1 METNVISKIKDFIIT
16 KLSVDERVALEGLNP
31 VAAPATMPT
40 EEKKPST
47 EQTPEVKLK
56 EAKTVDG
63 LVFAYDG
70 ELVIGTA
77 IMDITSG
84 TASPVMD
91 GEYTMED
98 GNVVKILSGVVAE
111 IASKEAEVETAKTPE
126 EKEKEK
132 EKELVPEEMK
142 KDMYKMSAM
151 QVSLESQISSLKKQV
166 VLLNKVVNEIL
177 NTPIQNET
185 KVSKNWE
192 ELSPLEK
199 FRLTK

>member
-31 VAAPATMPT
+31 VAEKPTMPT
-40 EEKKPST
+40 DENKPST
-47 EQTPEVKLK
+47 EQTPEVKMK

-98 GNVVKILSGVVAE
+98 GNIVTIASGVVAE
-111 IASKEAEVETAKTPE
+111 IASKAEEAPELPEVVESELKYP
-126 EKEKEK
+126 KE
-132 EKELVPEEMK
+132 M
-142 KDMYKMSAM
+142 DTKMSAM

-185 KVSKNWE
+185 KVSKSWE

-199 FRLTK
+199 FRLSK

>member
-31 VAAPATMPT
+31 VAEKPTMPT
-40 EEKKPST
+40 DEKKPIT
-47 EQTPEVKLK
+47 EQTPEVKMK

-84 TASPVMD
+84 TATPIMD

-98 GNVVKILSGVVAE
+98 GNIVTITSGVVAE
-111 IASKEAEVETAKTPE
+111 IASTKEEAPELPEVVAPELKMPDMKTQ
-126 EKEKEK
+126 
-132 EKELVPEEMK
+132 
-142 KDMYKMSAM
+142 MSNM

-185 KVSKNWE
+185 KVSKSWE

>member
-1 METNVISKIKDFIIT
+1 
-16 KLSVDERVALEGLNP
+16 VALEGLIP
-31 VAAPATMPT
+31 VAAPSTMPT

-111 IASKEAEVETAKTPE
+111 IESKKVEEVEAPE
-126 EKEKEK
+126 VVESELKYPKE
-132 EKELVPEEMK
+132 M
-142 KDMYKMSAM
+142 DTKMSAM

>member
-31 VAAPATMPT
+31 VATPSTMPT
-40 EEKKPST
+40 DEKKPST
-47 EQTPEVKLK
+47 EQAPEVKMK

-70 ELVIGTA
+70 ELSIGTA

-111 IASKEAEVETAKTPE
+111 IESKKVEEVEAPE
-126 EKEKEK
+126 VVESELKYPKE
-132 EKELVPEEMK
+132 M
-142 KDMYKMSAM
+142 DTKMSAM

-185 KVSKNWE
+185 KVSKSWE

-199 FRLTK
+199 FRLSK

>member
-47 EQTPEVKLK
+47 EQTPEVKMK

-70 ELVIGTA
+70 ELSIGTA

-84 TASPVMD
+84 TATPIMD

-111 IASKEAEVETAKTPE
+111 IESKKVEEIEAPEVVESELKYP
-126 EKEKEK
+126 KE
-132 EKELVPEEMK
+132 M
-142 KDMYKMSAM
+142 DTKMSAM

-185 KVSKNWE
+185 KVSKSWE

-199 FRLTK
+199 YRLSK

>member
-47 EQTPEVKLK
+47 EQTPEVKMK

-70 ELVIGTA
+70 ELTIGTA

-111 IASKEAEVETAKTPE
+111 IESKKVEEIEAPEVVESELKYP
-126 EKEKEK
+126 KE
-132 EKELVPEEMK
+132 M
-142 KDMYKMSAM
+142 DTKMSAM

-185 KVSKNWE
+185 KVSKSWE

-199 FRLTK
+199 FRLSK

>member
-47 EQTPEVKLK
+47 EQTPEVKMK

-98 GNVVKILSGVVAE
+98 GNIVTIASGIVAE
-111 IASKEAEVETAKTPE
+111 IASKAEEAPELPEVVAPE
-126 EKEKEK
+126 LNYPKE
-132 EKELVPEEMK
+132 M
-142 KDMYKMSAM
+142 DTKMSAM
-151 QVSLESQISSLKKQV
+151 QVSLESQISSLNKQV

-185 KVSKNWE
+185 KVSKSWE

-199 FRLTK
+199 YRLSK

>member
-31 VAAPATMPT
+31 VAAPSTMPT
-40 EEKKPST
+40 DEKKPST
-47 EQTPEVKLK
+47 EQTPEVKMK

-63 LVFAYDG
+63 LVFAYEG

-98 GNVVKILSGVVAE
+98 GNIVTIASGLVAE
-111 IASKEAEVETAKTPE
+111 IASKAEEAPELPEVVAPELKMPDMKTQ
-126 EKEKEK
+126 
-132 EKELVPEEMK
+132 
-142 KDMYKMSAM
+142 MSAM
-151 QVSLESQISSLKKQV
+151 QVSFESEISSLKKQV

-199 FRLTK
+199 FRLSK

>member
-31 VAAPATMPT
+31 VAAPSTMPT
-40 EEKKPST
+40 DEKKPSI
-47 EQTPEVKLK
+47 EQTPEVKMK

-70 ELVIGTA
+70 ELTIGTA

-111 IASKEAEVETAKTPE
+111 IESKKVEEIEAPEVVESELKYP
-126 EKEKEK
+126 KE
-132 EKELVPEEMK
+132 M
-142 KDMYKMSAM
+142 DTKMSAM

-185 KVSKNWE
+185 KVTKNWD
-192 ELSPLEK
+192 ELSSLEK

>member
-31 VAAPATMPT
+31 VAAPSTMPT
-40 EEKKPST
+40 DENKPST
-47 EQTPEVKLK
+47 EQTPEVKMK

-70 ELVIGTA
+70 ELTIGTA

-98 GNVVKILSGVVAE
+98 GNIVTIASGIVAE
-111 IASKEAEVETAKTPE
+111 IASKAEEAPEVVAPE
-126 EKEKEK
+126 
-132 EKELVPEEMK
+132 LNVP
-142 KDMYKMSAM
+142 DVNTQMSAM

-185 KVSKNWE
+185 KVSKSWE

-199 FRLTK
+199 FRLSK

>member
-47 EQTPEVKLK
+47 EQTPEVKMK

-70 ELVIGTA
+70 ELTIGTA

-84 TASPVMD
+84 TATPIMD

-111 IASKEAEVETAKTPE
+111 IESKKVEEIEAPEVVESELKYP
-126 EKEKEK
+126 KE
-132 EKELVPEEMK
+132 M
-142 KDMYKMSAM
+142 DTKMSAM

-166 VLLNKVVNEIL
+166 VLLNKVDNEIL

-185 KVSKNWE
+185 KVSKSWE

-199 FRLTK
+199 FRLSK

>member
-31 VAAPATMPT
+31 VAAPSTMPT
-40 EEKKPST
+40 DEKKPST
-47 EQTPEVKLK
+47 EQTPEVKMK

-70 ELVIGTA
+70 ELTIGTA

-111 IASKEAEVETAKTPE
+111 IESKKVEEVEAPE
-126 EKEKEK
+126 VVESELKYPKE
-132 EKELVPEEMK
+132 M
-142 KDMYKMSAM
+142 DTKMSAM

-185 KVSKNWE
+185 KVSKSWE

>member
-47 EQTPEVKLK
+47 EQTPEVKMK

-70 ELVIGTA
+70 ELTIGTA

-84 TASPVMD
+84 TATPIMD

-111 IASKEAEVETAKTPE
+111 IESKKVEEIEAPEVVESELKYP
-126 EKEKEK
+126 KE
-132 EKELVPEEMK
+132 M
-142 KDMYKMSAM
+142 DTKMSAM

-185 KVSKNWE
+185 KVSKSWE

-199 FRLTK
+199 FRLSK

>member
-31 VAAPATMPT
+31 VAEKPTMPT
-40 EEKKPST
+40 DEKKPIT
-47 EQTPEVKLK
+47 DQTPEVKMK

-63 LVFAYDG
+63 LVFSYDG

-84 TASPVMD
+84 TPSPVMD

-98 GNVVKILSGVVAE
+98 GNIVTITSGVVAE
-111 IASKEAEVETAKTPE
+111 IASIKEEAPELPEVVAPELKMPDMKTQ
-126 EKEKEK
+126 
-132 EKELVPEEMK
+132 
-142 KDMYKMSAM
+142 MSNM

-185 KVSKNWE
+185 KVSKSWE

-199 FRLTK
+199 FRLSK

>member
-31 VAAPATMPT
+31 VAEKPTMPT
-40 EEKKPST
+40 DEKKPST
-47 EQTPEVKLK
+47 EQTPEVKMK

-84 TASPVMD
+84 TATPIMD

-98 GNVVKILSGVVAE
+98 GNIVTIASGVVAE
-111 IASKEAEVETAKTPE
+111 IASKAEEAPELPEVVESELKYP
-126 EKEKEK
+126 KE
-132 EKELVPEEMK
+132 M
-142 KDMYKMSAM
+142 DTKMSAM

-185 KVSKNWE
+185 KVSKSWE

>member
-16 KLSVDERVALEGLNP
+16 KFSVDERVALEGLNP

-47 EQTPEVKLK
+47 EQTPEVKMK

-84 TASPVMD
+84 TATPVMD

-111 IASKEAEVETAKTPE
+111 IESKKVEEVEAPE
-126 EKEKEK
+126 VVESELKYPKE
-132 EKELVPEEMK
+132 M
-142 KDMYKMSAM
+142 DTKMSAM

-199 FRLTK
+199 FRLSK

>member
-31 VAAPATMPT
+31 VAAPSTMPT
-40 EEKKPST
+40 DEKKPST
-47 EQTPEVKLK
+47 EQTPEVKMK

-98 GNVVKILSGVVAE
+98 GNIVTIASGVVAE
-111 IASKEAEVETAKTPE
+111 IASKAEEAPELPEVVESELKYP
-126 EKEKEK
+126 KE
-132 EKELVPEEMK
+132 M
-142 KDMYKMSAM
+142 DTKMSAM

-185 KVSKNWE
+185 KVSKSWE
-192 ELSPLEK
+192 ELSSLEK

>member
-47 EQTPEVKLK
+47 EQTPEVKMK

-84 TASPVMD
+84 TATPVMD

-98 GNVVKILSGVVAE
+98 GNIVTIASGVVAE
-111 IASKEAEVETAKTPE
+111 IASKAEEAPELPEVVAPE
-126 EKEKEK
+126 LNYPKE
-132 EKELVPEEMK
+132 M
-142 KDMYKMSAM
+142 DTKMSAM
-151 QVSLESQISSLKKQV
+151 QVSLESQISSLNKQV

-199 FRLTK
+199 FRLSK

>member
-47 EQTPEVKLK
+47 EQTPEVKMK

-70 ELVIGTA
+70 ELTIGTA

-84 TASPVMD
+84 TATPIMD

-111 IASKEAEVETAKTPE
+111 IESKKVEEVEAPE
-126 EKEKEK
+126 VVESELKYPKE
-132 EKELVPEEMK
+132 M
-142 KDMYKMSAM
+142 DTKMSAM

-185 KVSKNWE
+185 KVSKSWE

-199 FRLTK
+199 FRLSK

>member
-40 EEKKPST
+40 DEKKPST
-47 EQTPEVKLK
+47 EQTPEVKMK

-70 ELVIGTA
+70 ELTIGTA

-111 IASKEAEVETAKTPE
+111 IESKKVEEVEAPE
-126 EKEKEK
+126 VVESELKYPKE
-132 EKELVPEEMK
+132 M
-142 KDMYKMSAM
+142 DTKMSAM

-185 KVSKNWE
+185 KVTKNWD
-192 ELSPLEK
+192 ELSSLEK

>member
-31 VAAPATMPT
+31 VAAPSTMPT
-40 EEKKPST
+40 DEKKPST
-47 EQTPEVKLK
+47 EQTPEVKMK
-56 EAKTVDG
+56 EAKTVNG

-111 IASKEAEVETAKTPE
+111 IESKKVEEVEAPE
-126 EKEKEK
+126 VVESELKYPKE
-132 EKELVPEEMK
+132 M
-142 KDMYKMSAM
+142 DTKMSAM

-199 FRLTK
+199 FRLSK

>member
-31 VAAPATMPT
+31 TAAPATMPVD
-40 EEKKPST
+40 EKKPST
-47 EQTPEVKLK
+47 VQTPEVKMK

-70 ELVIGTA
+70 ELTIGTA

-84 TASPVMD
+84 TATPIMD

-98 GNVVKILSGVVAE
+98 GNIVTIASGVVAE
-111 IASKEAEVETAKTPE
+111 IASKAEEANEPVEVVAPEIKMPDMKTQ
-126 EKEKEK
+126 
-132 EKELVPEEMK
+132 
-142 KDMYKMSAM
+142 MSAM
-151 QVSLESQISSLKKQV
+151 QVSLESQLSSLKKQV

-185 KVSKNWE
+185 KVSKSWE

-199 FRLTK
+199 FRLSK

>member
-31 VAAPATMPT
+31 VAAPSTMPT

-47 EQTPEVKLK
+47 EQTPEVKMK

-84 TASPVMD
+84 TPSPVMD

-98 GNVVKILSGVVAE
+98 GNIVTIASGVVAE
-111 IASKEAEVETAKTPE
+111 IASKAEEAPELPEVVAPELKMPDMKTQ
-126 EKEKEK
+126 
-132 EKELVPEEMK
+132 
-142 KDMYKMSAM
+142 MSNM

-192 ELSPLEK
+192 ELSSLEK

>member
-31 VAAPATMPT
+31 VAEKPTMPT
-40 EEKKPST
+40 DEKKPST
-47 EQTPEVKLK
+47 EQTPEVKMK

-84 TASPVMD
+84 TATPVMD

-98 GNVVKILSGVVAE
+98 GNIVTIASGVVAE
-111 IASKEAEVETAKTPE
+111 IASKAEEAPELPEVVESELKYP
-126 EKEKEK
+126 KE
-132 EKELVPEEMK
+132 M
-142 KDMYKMSAM
+142 DTKMSAM

-185 KVSKNWE
+185 KVSKSWE

>member
-47 EQTPEVKLK
+47 EQTPEVKMK

-84 TASPVMD
+84 TATPIMD

-111 IASKEAEVETAKTPE
+111 IESKKVEEIEAPEVVESELKYP
-126 EKEKEK
+126 KE
-132 EKELVPEEMK
+132 M
-142 KDMYKMSAM
+142 DTKMSAM

-185 KVSKNWE
+185 KVSKIWE

-199 FRLTK
+199 YRLSK

>member
-31 VAAPATMPT
+31 VAAPSTMPT
-40 EEKKPST
+40 DEKKPST
-47 EQTPEVKLK
+47 EQTPEVKMK

-70 ELVIGTA
+70 ELTIGTA

-84 TASPVMD
+84 TATPIMD

-111 IASKEAEVETAKTPE
+111 IESKKVEEVEAPE
-126 EKEKEK
+126 VVESELKYPKE
-132 EKELVPEEMK
+132 M
-142 KDMYKMSAM
+142 DTKMSAM

-185 KVSKNWE
+185 KVSKSWE

-199 FRLTK
+199 YRLSK

>member
-84 TASPVMD
+84 TATPIMD

-98 GNVVKILSGVVAE
+98 GNIVTIASGVVAE
-111 IASKEAEVETAKTPE
+111 IASKAEEAPELPEVVESELKYP
-126 EKEKEK
+126 KE
-132 EKELVPEEMK
+132 M
-142 KDMYKMSAM
+142 DTKMSAM

>member
-31 VAAPATMPT
+31 VAAPSTMPT
-40 EEKKPST
+40 DEKKPST

-98 GNVVKILSGVVAE
+98 GNIVTIASGVVAE
-111 IASKEAEVETAKTPE
+111 IASKAEEAPELPEVVESELKYP
-126 EKEKEK
+126 KE
-132 EKELVPEEMK
+132 M
-142 KDMYKMSAM
+142 DTKMSAM

>member
-31 VAAPATMPT
+31 VAAPSTMPT
-40 EEKKPST
+40 DEKKPST
-47 EQTPEVKLK
+47 EQTPEVKMK

-98 GNVVKILSGVVAE
+98 GNVVTIASGVVAE
-111 IASKEAEVETAKTPE
+111 IASKAEEAPELPEVIAPE
-126 EKEKEK
+126 LKYPKE
-132 EKELVPEEMK
+132 M
-142 KDMYKMSAM
+142 DTKMSAM

-185 KVSKNWE
+185 KVSKSWE

-199 FRLTK
+199 FRLSK

>member
-31 VAAPATMPT
+31 VAAPSTMPT
-40 EEKKPST
+40 DEKKPST

-70 ELVIGTA
+70 ELTIGTA

-98 GNVVKILSGVVAE
+98 GNIVTITSGVVAE
-111 IASKEAEVETAKTPE
+111 IASIKEEAPELPEVVAPELKMPDMKTQ
-126 EKEKEK
+126 
-132 EKELVPEEMK
+132 
-142 KDMYKMSAM
+142 MSNM

-185 KVSKNWE
+185 KVSKSWE
-192 ELSPLEK
+192 ELSSLEK
-199 FRLTK
+199 FRLSK

>member
-31 VAAPATMPT
+31 VAAPSTMPT
-40 EEKKPST
+40 DEKKPST
-47 EQTPEVKLK
+47 EQTPEVKMK

-98 GNVVKILSGVVAE
+98 GNIVTIASGVVAE
-111 IASKEAEVETAKTPE
+111 IASKAEEAPELPEVVAPELKMPDMKTQ
-126 EKEKEK
+126 
-132 EKELVPEEMK
+132 
-142 KDMYKMSAM
+142 MSAM
-151 QVSLESQISSLKKQV
+151 QVSFESEISSLKKQV

-185 KVSKNWE
+185 KVSKSWE

-199 FRLTK
+199 FRLSK

>member
-40 EEKKPST
+40 EENKPST
-47 EQTPEVKLK
+47 EQTPEVKMK

-70 ELVIGTA
+70 ELTIGTA

-84 TASPVMD
+84 TATPIMD

-111 IASKEAEVETAKTPE
+111 IESKKVEEIEAPEVVESELKYP
-126 EKEKEK
+126 KE
-132 EKELVPEEMK
+132 M
-142 KDMYKMSAM
+142 DTKMSAM

-199 FRLTK
+199 YRLSK

>member
-47 EQTPEVKLK
+47 EQTPEVKMK

-70 ELVIGTA
+70 ELTIGTA

-84 TASPVMD
+84 TATPVMD

-98 GNVVKILSGVVAE
+98 GNIVTIASGVVAE
-111 IASKEAEVETAKTPE
+111 IESKKVEEVEAPE
-126 EKEKEK
+126 VVESELKYPKE
-132 EKELVPEEMK
+132 M
-142 KDMYKMSAM
+142 DTKMSAM

-199 FRLTK
+199 YRLSK

>member
-31 VAAPATMPT
+31 VAAPAQLPVD
-40 EEKKPST
+40 ENKPST
-47 EQTPEVKLK
+47 EQTPEVKMK

-98 GNVVKILSGVVAE
+98 GNIVTITSGVVSE
-111 IASKEAEVETAKTPE
+111 IASKAEEATEPVEVVAPELKMPDMKTQ
-126 EKEKEK
+126 
-132 EKELVPEEMK
+132 
-142 KDMYKMSAM
+142 MSAM

>member
-31 VAAPATMPT
+31 VAAPSTMPT
-40 EEKKPST
+40 DEKKPST
-47 EQTPEVKLK
+47 EQTPEVKMK

-70 ELVIGTA
+70 ELSIGTA

-98 GNVVKILSGVVAE
+98 GNIVTIASGVVAE
-111 IASKEAEVETAKTPE
+111 IASKAEEAPELPEVVAPELKMPDMKTQ
-126 EKEKEK
+126 
-132 EKELVPEEMK
+132 
-142 KDMYKMSAM
+142 MSAM

-185 KVSKNWE
+185 KVSKSWE
-192 ELSPLEK
+192 ELSSLEK
-199 FRLTK
+199 FRLSK

>member
-70 ELVIGTA
+70 ELSIGTA

-84 TASPVMD
+84 TATPIMD

-98 GNVVKILSGVVAE
+98 GNIVTIASGVVAE
-111 IASKEAEVETAKTPE
+111 IESKKVEEVEAPE
-126 EKEKEK
+126 VVESELKYPKE
-132 EKELVPEEMK
+132 M
-142 KDMYKMSAM
+142 DTKMSAM

-185 KVSKNWE
+185 KVTKNWD
-192 ELSPLEK
+192 ELSSLEK

>member
-47 EQTPEVKLK
+47 EQTPEVKMK

-70 ELVIGTA
+70 ELSIGTA

-84 TASPVMD
+84 TPSPVMD

-98 GNVVKILSGVVAE
+98 GNIVTIASGVVAE
-111 IASKEAEVETAKTPE
+111 IASKAEEATEPVEVVAPELKMPDMKTQ
-126 EKEKEK
+126 
-132 EKELVPEEMK
+132 
-142 KDMYKMSAM
+142 MSAM

>member
-40 EEKKPST
+40 DEKKPST
-47 EQTPEVKLK
+47 EQTPEVKMK

-84 TASPVMD
+84 TATPIMD

-98 GNVVKILSGVVAE
+98 GNIVTIASGVVAE
-111 IASKEAEVETAKTPE
+111 IASKAEEAPELPEVVAPELKMPDMKTQ
-126 EKEKEK
+126 
-132 EKELVPEEMK
+132 
-142 KDMYKMSAM
+142 MSNM

-199 FRLTK
+199 YRLTK